1 MPTAMRNPRLTVL
14 LLGLLMI
21 SCKPQAQTLPDFT
34 GMAEKHG
41 AAVVNIS
48 TVRSSDAGSMREQL
62 QGQLPDFLED
72 FMGER
77 FGDQFGGPRP
87 APKARSMGSGFIISE
102 DGYVLTNYHVIAKAE
117 KVNVQLRD
125 RRELEAE
132 VVGTDQQSDL
142 ALLKVDASGL
152 PTVKIGSSEAL
163 QVGQWVMAIGAPFGF
178 ENTITKGIVSAK
190 GRSLPNENYVP
201 FIQTDAAVNP
211 GNSGGPL
218 FNMEGEVIGVNSQI
232 VSRSGGFNGL
242 SFAVPID
249 MAMNVVEQL
258 KEHGKVTRGW
268 LGVMIQEVDRELA
281 ESFDMDRPRGALVAQ
296 VMSDS
301 PAQKAGFKPGDIVI
315 AFNGRSIE
323 TSSKLPHIVGRL
335 EPGSEAEAVI
345 LREGNR
351 KSLDVTVGELPEDMA
366 QRQPG
371 AGGGGG
377 GESSARSSLGLTVE
391 PLSDAEL
398 QQLEVPQGVK
408 VTGIDEGS
416 AARAGIRPGD
426 VIVTLASQP
435 VTDPERFHELAGS
448 LEPGVSA
455 PVLVSRNGNPRF
467 LALRKPEKE

>member
-1 MPTAMRNPRLTVL
+1 MPIAMRNPRLTVL

-34 GMAEKHG
+34 GMADKHG

-48 TVRSSDAGSMREQL
+48 TVRSSDGGDMRKRL

-77 FGDQFGGPRP
+77 FGDQFGGPKP
-87 APKARSMGSGFIISE
+87 SPKARSMGSGFIISD
-102 DGYVLTNYHVIAKAE
+102 DGYVLTNYHVIAKSK

-125 RRELEAE
+125 RREFEAE
-132 VVGTDQQSDL
+132 IVGTDQQSDL

-152 PTVKIGSSEAL
+152 PTAKIGSSEGL
-163 QVGQWVMAIGAPFGF
+163 QVGEWVVAIGAPFGF

-218 FNMEGEVIGVNSQI
+218 FNMDGEVVGVNSQI

-249 MAMNVVEQL
+249 MAMNVVDQL
-258 KEHGKVTRGW
+258 KQDCKVSRGW
-268 LGVMIQEVDRELA
+268 LGVMIQEVDRDLA
-281 ESFDMDRPRGALVAQ
+281 QSFDMDRPRGALVAQ

-315 AFNGRSIE
+315 EFEGQSIE
-323 TSSKLPHIVGRL
+323 TSSKLPHIVGRM
-335 EPGSEAEAVI
+335 EAGSEAEAVI
-345 LREGNR
+345 LREGER
-351 KSLDVTVGELPEDMA
+351 RTLDVTVGKLPKDMA

-371 AGGGGG
+371 AGGGGSD
-377 GESSARSSLGLTVE
+377 SSGRASLGLTVE
-391 PLSDAEL
+391 ALSDA
-398 QQLEVPQGVK
+398 QRKQLDVPQGVK
-408 VTGIDEGS
+408 VTGIKDGP

-426 VIVTLASQP
+426 VIVTLANQP
-435 VTDPERFHELAGS
+435 VTGPDRFHELAS
-448 LEPGVSA
+448 ALEPGVSV
-455 PVLVSRNGNPRF
+455 PVLVSRKGNPRF
-467 LALRKPEKE
+467 LALRKPGNQ

>member
-41 AAVVNIS
+41 AAVVNIN
-48 TVRSSDAGSMREQL
+48 TVRSSDGGNMRKRL

-87 APKARSMGSGFIISE
+87 SPEARSMGSGFVISD

-125 RRELEAE
+125 RREFEAE
-132 VVGTDQQSDL
+132 IVGTDKQSDL
-142 ALLKVDASGL
+142 ALLKVEASDL
-152 PTVKIGSSEAL
+152 PKVDIGSSDAL
-163 QVGQWVMAIGAPFGF
+163 QVGEWVMAIGAPFGF

-218 FNMEGEVIGVNSQI
+218 FNMDGEVIGVNSQI

-249 MAMNVVEQL
+249 MAMNVVDQL
-258 KEHGKVTRGW
+258 KEDGEVTRGW

-281 ESFDMDRPRGALVAQ
+281 QSFGMERPRGALVAQ

-301 PAQKAGFKPGDIVI
+301 PAGEAGFKPGDVVI
-315 AFNGRSIE
+315 AFNDESIE

-335 EPGSEAEAVI
+335 EPGTEAEATI
-345 LREGNR
+345 LRKGER
-351 KSLDVTVGELPEDMA
+351 KTLDVVVGELPEDMA
-366 QRQPG
+366 RRQPG
-371 AGGGGG
+371 AGGGDGDP
-377 GESSARSSLGLTVE
+377 SARSSLGLTVE
-391 PLSDAEL
+391 PLSEAER
-398 QQLEVPQGVK
+398 QKLEVPQGVK
-408 VTGIDEGS
+408 VTGIEDGPG
-416 AARAGIRPGD
+416 ARAGIRPGD
-426 VIVTLASQP
+426 VIVTMANEPLNN
-435 VTDPERFHELAGS
+435 PERFHQLAQS
-448 LEPGVSA
+448 LQPGTSV

>member
-48 TVRSSDAGSMREQL
+48 TVRSGDAGTMRERL

-77 FGDQFGGPRP
+77 FGEQFDGPRP
-87 APKARSMGSGFIISE
+87 SPKARSVGSGFIISE

-117 KVNVQLRD
+117 KVSVQLRD
-125 RRELEAE
+125 RREFEAE
-132 VVGTDQQSDL
+132 IVGTDQQSDL

-152 PTVKIGSSEAL
+152 PSVKIGSSEAL
-163 QVGQWVMAIGAPFGF
+163 QVGEWVMAIGAPFGF

-218 FNMEGEVIGVNSQI
+218 FNMDGEVVGVNSQI

-258 KEHGKVTRGW
+258 KEHGEVTRGW

-281 ESFDMDRPRGALVAQ
+281 ESFDMERPRGALVAQ

-301 PAQKAGFKPGDIVI
+301 PAEKAGFKPGDIVI
-315 AFNGRSIE
+315 EFNGRSIE

-345 LREGNR
+345 LRKGKR
-351 KSLDVTVGELPEDMA
+351 KTLDVTVGELPEDIA
-366 QRQPG
+366 NRQPG
-371 AGGGGG
+371 PGGGG

-408 VTGIDEGS
+408 VTGIEDGP

-426 VIVTLASQP
+426 VIVTLANQP
-435 VTDPERFHELAGS
+435 VNDPGRFHELAQS
-448 LEPGVSA
+448 LESGKSV

-467 LALRKPEKE
+467 LALRKPENN

>member
-1 MPTAMRNPRLTVL
+1 MPTAMRNPRLTIL

-34 GMAEKHG
+34 GMADKHG

-48 TVRSSDAGSMREQL
+48 TVRSSDGGDMRERL
-62 QGQLPDFLED
+62 QGRLPDFLED
-72 FMGER
+72 FMGDQL
-77 FGDQFGGPRP
+77 GDQFRMPQRE
-87 APKARSMGSGFIISE
+87 ARSLGSGFIIDA
-102 DGYVLTNYHVIAKAE
+102 DGYILTNYHVVAKADTIT
-117 KVNVQLRD
+117 VQLRD

-132 VVGTDQQSDL
+132 IVGTDQQSDL
-142 ALLKVDASGL
+142 ALLKVDASDL
-152 PTVKIGSSEAL
+152 PTVDIGSSEAL
-163 QVGQWVMAIGAPFGF
+163 QVGEWVVAIGAPFGF
-178 ENTITKGIVSAK
+178 ENTVTAGIVSAK

-218 FNMEGEVIGVNSQI
+218 FNMDGEVIGVNSQI

-249 MAMNVVEQL
+249 MAMNVVDQL
-258 KEHGKVTRGW
+258 KEHGQVTRGW

-281 ESFDMDRPRGALVAQ
+281 ESFDMDRPRGALVAR

-301 PAQKAGFKPGDIVI
+301 PAAKAGFKPGDVVVE
-315 AFNGRSIE
+315 FNGQSIE

-345 LREGNR
+345 LREGDR
-351 KSLDVTVGELPEDMA
+351 KRLDVTVGELPEDIA
-366 QRQPG
+366 DKRRPG
-371 AGGGGG
+371 SGGGG

-391 PLSDAEL
+391 ALSDAEL

-408 VTGIDEGS
+408 VTGVDDGP

-426 VIVTLASQP
+426 VVVTLANQP
-435 VTDPERFHELAGS
+435 VTDPGRFHELAGS
-448 LEPGVSA
+448 LEPGVSV

-467 LALRKPEKE
+467 LALRKPEND

>member
-1 MPTAMRNPRLTVL
+1 MRNPRLTVL

-48 TVRSSDAGSMREQL
+48 TVRSGDAGTMRERL

-77 FGDQFGGPRP
+77 FGEQFDGPRP
-87 APKARSMGSGFIISE
+87 SPKARSVGSGFIISE

-117 KVNVQLRD
+117 KVSVQLRD
-125 RRELEAE
+125 RREFEAE
-132 VVGTDQQSDL
+132 IVGTDQQSDL

-152 PTVKIGSSEAL
+152 PSVKIGSSEAL
-163 QVGQWVMAIGAPFGF
+163 QVGEWVMAIGAPFGF

-218 FNMEGEVIGVNSQI
+218 FNMDGEVVGVNSQI

-258 KEHGKVTRGW
+258 KEHGEVTRGW

-281 ESFDMDRPRGALVAQ
+281 ESFDMERPRGALVAQ

-301 PAQKAGFKPGDIVI
+301 PAEKAGFKPGDIVI
-315 AFNGRSIE
+315 EFNGRSIE

-335 EPGSEAEAVI
+335 EPGSERANARPWMSPWASCPRI
-345 LREGNR
+345 
-351 KSLDVTVGELPEDMA
+351 SPIA
-366 QRQPG
+366 SPG
-371 AGGGGG
+371 PAAG
-377 GESSARSSLGLTVE
+377 A
-391 PLSDAEL
+391 
-398 QQLEVPQGVK
+398 
-408 VTGIDEGS
+408 
-416 AARAGIRPGD
+416 
-426 VIVTLASQP
+426 
-435 VTDPERFHELAGS
+435 
-448 LEPGVSA
+448 
-455 PVLVSRNGNPRF
+455 VSRPR
-467 LALRKPEKE
+467 ARVWG

>member
-1 MPTAMRNPRLTVL
+1 MPTAMRNPRLTIL

-34 GMAEKHG
+34 GMADKHG

-48 TVRSSDAGSMREQL
+48 TVRSSDGGDMRERL
-62 QGQLPDFLED
+62 QGRLPDFLED
-72 FMGER
+72 FMGDQL
-77 FGDQFGGPRP
+77 GDQFRMPQRE
-87 APKARSMGSGFIISE
+87 ARSLGSGFIIDA
-102 DGYVLTNYHVIAKAE
+102 DGYILTNYHVVAKADTIT
-117 KVNVQLRD
+117 VQLRD

-132 VVGTDQQSDL
+132 IVGTDQQSDL
-142 ALLKVDASGL
+142 ALLKVDASDL
-152 PTVKIGSSEAL
+152 PTVDIGSSEAL
-163 QVGQWVMAIGAPFGF
+163 QVGEWVVAIGAPFGF
-178 ENTITKGIVSAK
+178 ENTVTAGIVSAK

-218 FNMEGEVIGVNSQI
+218 FNMDGEVIGVNSQI

-242 SFAVPID
+242 SFAGPID
-249 MAMNVVEQL
+249 RAMNVVDQL
-258 KEHGKVTRGW
+258 KEHGQVTRGW

-281 ESFDMDRPRGALVAQ
+281 ESFDMDRPRGALVAR

-301 PAQKAGFKPGDIVI
+301 PAAKAGFKPGDVVVE
-315 AFNGRSIE
+315 FNGQSIE

-345 LREGNR
+345 LREGDR
-351 KSLDVTVGELPEDMA
+351 KRLDVTVGELPEDIA
-366 QRQPG
+366 DKRRPG
-371 AGGGGG
+371 SGGGG

-391 PLSDAEL
+391 ALSDAEL

-408 VTGIDEGS
+408 VTGVDDGP

-426 VIVTLASQP
+426 VVVTLANQP
-435 VTDPERFHELAGS
+435 VTDPGRFHELAGS
-448 LEPGVSA
+448 LEPGVSV

-467 LALRKPEKE
+467 LALRKPEND

>member
-48 TVRSSDAGSMREQL
+48 TVRSSDAGNMRKRL

-87 APKARSMGSGFIISE
+87 SPEARSMGSGLVISE

-125 RRELEAE
+125 RREFEAE
-132 VVGTDQQSDL
+132 IVGTDKQSDL
-142 ALLKVDASGL
+142 ALLKVEASDL
-152 PTVKIGSSEAL
+152 PTVNIGSSDAV
-163 QVGQWVMAIGAPFGF
+163 QVGEWVMAIGAPFGF

-190 GRSLPNENYVP
+190 GRSLPNSNYVP

-249 MAMNVVEQL
+249 MAMNVVDQL
-258 KEHGKVTRGW
+258 KQDGEVSRGW

-281 ESFDMDRPRGALVAQ
+281 QSFDMDRPRGALVAR

-301 PAQKAGFKPGDIVI
+301 PAQKAGLKPGDIVVE
-315 AFNGRSIE
+315 FNGRSIE
-323 TSSKLPHIVGRL
+323 TSSKLPHIVGRM
-335 EPGSEAEAVI
+335 EAGSEAEAVI
-345 LREGNR
+345 LREGKRQTLN
-351 KSLDVTVGELPEDMA
+351 VTVGKLPEDIA

-377 GESSARSSLGLTVE
+377 DSSARSSLGLAVE

-398 QQLEVPQGVK
+398 KQLDVPQGVK
-408 VTGIDEGS
+408 VTGIQDGP

-426 VIVTLASQP
+426 VIVTLANQP
-435 VTDPERFHELAGS
+435 VTGADRFHELANA
-448 LEPGVSA
+448 LEPGVSV

-467 LALRKPEKE
+467 LALRKPENQ